1 MLLEMNFAFFLHYLR
16 IACRNQFVIGDISG
30 DRDEVITHTRVSQS
44 LCVERKMCSANT
56 TVFRLT
62 WVP

>member
-1 MLLEMNFAFFLHYLR
+1 MLLETNFEFYLHYLQSV
-16 IACRNQFVIGDISG
+16 CWNQFVMGGNSG

-44 LCVERKMCSANT
+44 LCVERKVCSTNT
-56 TVFRLT
+56 TVFHLT

>member
-1 MLLEMNFAFFLHYLR
+1 M
-16 IACRNQFVIGDISG
+16 GGISG

-44 LCVERKMCSANT
+44 LCVERKVCSTNT

-62 WVP
+62 WVPREG